1 MSRTRRIITSG
12 LSGRRPSAS
21 DEGFS
26 LIEVMVALALLIT
39 VMATTAGF
47 FTTSLK
53 QSNGQTQA
61 QEAAVLADQQ
71 LDYTRSVAAASLV
84 SGRTQTDVQA
94 AIASPGRADL
104 SQDVT
109 AAPWP
114 VDALGKTV
122 TNYDPSATG
131 AGSQAVP
138 ISMKNVVGGTTYTVK
153 TFIDQCYVSVA
164 VNQTCTKTDSSNGWV
179 YRITVDVAYSLSGG
193 RSCGATSCQFVAST
207 LRDPGT
213 DACFNVNVD
222 YAGCSTL
229 QPTITVIT
237 PNTVTTNSSTTIT
250 LTGTNFD
257 PGATVSIDTGG
268 SVSNVTRV
276 SSSSVTFTLT
286 TDNTVAAV
294 GPRTIKLRNPNG
306 KFAYGT
312 LTITTSALSVTSVS
326 PSPVNT
332 GTTTTLTISGSGFQ
346 SGSVVS
352 GSVVSGSV
360 VSIPSIAG
368 TIVGTP
374 TIATANTITVSFA
387 ADSGASAIGT
397 WPATV
402 TNPDGYSKS
411 ANFAIQQAPVTLTAI
426 SPSSMAYA
434 STRSFTLTGTGFNSG
449 AQVTLDGNA
458 VTEAWISATS
468 MTVTLTSDP
477 SAATHTF
484 VVTNPDGGTA
494 SRTFIV
500 TPTAISFVTSPDP
513 STSTN
518 KTFTLTGGT
527 FLSGATVKL
536 DSSSSN
542 ISSAVVNNSGLMTVT
557 LTNAPAAGSHT
568 FTVTNPDGGSATDT
582 FTVYAHISNATP
594 NNNWVHSGT
603 TKTVTLTG
611 TGFVAGSSTV
621 KVNGLTT
628 GVSSVSITSTTNGT
642 FKYKFSTA
650 GSYTIQLVNSNG
662 SVTDLYPVT
671 IT

>member
-1 MSRTRRIITSG
+1 MSRTRRIITSC
-12 LSGRRPSAS
+12 LPGRRRSAG

-26 LIEVMVALALLIT
+26 LIEVMVALALVIT

-71 LDYTRSVAAASLV
+71 LDYTRSVAATSLV

-131 AGSQAVP
+131 ASSQAVP
-138 ISMKNVVGGTTYTVK
+138 ISMKNLVGGTTYTVT

-164 VNQTCTKTDSSNGWV
+164 ANQTCTQTDSGNGWV
-179 YRITVDVAYSLSGG
+179 YRITVDVAYSLGGG

-213 DACFNVNVD
+213 DACFNVNVN

-229 QPTITVIT
+229 QPTITTIT
-237 PNTVTTNSSTTIT
+237 PNTVTTNSSTSVT
-250 LTGTNFD
+250 LTGSNFD

-268 SVSNVTRV
+268 SVSNVSRV
-276 SSSSVTFTLT
+276 SSSSVTFTLA

-294 GPRTIKLRNPNG
+294 GTRTIKLTNPNG

-312 LTITTSALSVTSVS
+312 LTITTSAMNVTSVS

-332 GTTTTLTISGSGFQ
+332 GTTTPLTISGSGFQ

-352 GSVVSGSV
+352 
-360 VSIPSIAG
+360 IPSTAG

-374 TIATANTITVSFA
+374 TITANTITVSFA